1 MIKINISEEVGSVS
15 DLVELLKNITKQIEE
30 GFTSGANPYWNI
42 IDKTQREEKIEYIK
56 RIIHTFG
63 MTSTSELEL
72 ESSPVFQ
79 NLNGRLCSLVEEFLE
94 DRVRVITYDD
104 EMIINE
110 SYVDYEELSD
120 DLIDEIT
127 TIIEDYEAEQIQTE
141 KRISD

>member
-1 MIKINISEEVGSVS
+1 
-15 DLVELLKNITKQIEE
+15 
-30 GFTSGANPYWNI
+30 
-42 IDKTQREEKIEYIK
+42 
-56 RIIHTFG
+56 

-94 DRVRVITYDD
+94 DRVRIITYDD

-110 SYVDYEELSD
+110 SDVDYEELSD

-127 TIIEDYEAEQIQTE
+127 TIIEDYEAEQIQTQ